1 MNSLVIG
8 KLRLDGNLILA
19 PMSGVTNLPSR
30 LLCRKYGASL
40 VYSEMTSSEAII
52 RQNPKS
58 IGRGSTCDGERP
70 MGIQL
75 MGSVPSSILESAL
88 ILRER
93 HRPELID
100 VNLGCPSQSVIKN
113 GCGCELLKKP
123 ELIGLI
129 VKSLSDSLDIP
140 VTAKIRIL
148 GDFDGTLRIAR
159 IIEKSGADAITVHG
173 RTQKQGYS
181 GKCNLDFIKKIKNE
195 LSIPVIANGDVID
208 EKTAKQIMEYT
219 NCDGLM
225 IGRAA
230 IGNPFIFRKI
240 SHFLK
245 TGEILPPQETEER
258 LADFFE
264 YMDLC
269 RNYGML
275 TYNDIKR
282 NAQWFTKGMENVKQ
296 VRVKIN
302 QAVDIDSII
311 GILKDI
317 LRS

>member
-1 MNSLVIG
+1 MNSLEIG

-30 LLCRKYGASL
+30 ILCKKYGASL
-40 VYSEMTSSEAII
+40 VYSEMTSSEAVV
-52 RQNPKS
+52 RQNLRS
-58 IGRGSTCDGERP
+58 IERGSSCEGERP

-75 MGSVPSSILESAL
+75 MGSVPSSMLESAL
-88 ILRER
+88 ILQER

-100 VNLGCPSQSVIKN
+100 VNFGCPAQSVIKN
-113 GCGCELLKKP
+113 GCGCELLRKP
-123 ELIGLI
+123 ELIGQI

-148 GDFDGTLRIAR
+148 GDIDETLRIAR
-159 IIEKSGADAITVHG
+159 IIEKSGANAISVHG

-181 GKCNLDFIKKIKNE
+181 GKCNLDFIKKIKSE
-195 LSIPVIANGDVID
+195 LSIPVIANGDVFD
-208 EKTAKQIMEYT
+208 EKTAKQIIEYT
-219 NCDGLM
+219 QCDGLM

-240 SHFLK
+240 SHYLK
-245 TGEILPPQETEER
+245 NGEILPPQETEKR

-264 YMDLC
+264 YMELC
-269 RNYGML
+269 SNYGML
-275 TYNDIKR
+275 TYNDLKR

-302 QAVDIDSII
+302 QTEDIDSII

-317 LRS
+317 M

>member
-40 VYSEMTSSEAII
+40 VYSEMTSSEAIV
-52 RQNPKS
+52 RQNLKS
-58 IGRGSTCDGERP
+58 IERGSTCEGERP

-75 MGSVPSSILESAL
+75 MGSVPSSILESAF
-88 ILRER
+88 ILQER

-100 VNLGCPSQSVIKN
+100 VNFGCPAQSVIKN
-113 GCGCELLKKP
+113 GCGSELLKKP
-123 ELIGLI
+123 ELIGQI

-148 GDFDGTLRIAR
+148 GDFDETLRIAR
-159 IIEKSGADAITVHG
+159 IIEKSGANAITIHG

-181 GKCNLDFIKKIKNE
+181 GKCNLDFIKKIKSE
-195 LSIPVIANGDVID
+195 LSIPVIANGDVFD
-208 EKTAKQIMEYT
+208 EKTAKQIIEYT
-219 NCDGLM
+219 QCDGLM

-230 IGNPFIFRKI
+230 IGNPFIFRKV

-245 TGEILPPQETEER
+245 NGEILPPQEIEDR

-264 YMDLC
+264 YMELC
-269 RNYGML
+269 RKYGML
-275 TYNDIKR
+275 TYNDLKR
-282 NAQWFTKGMENVKQ
+282 NARWFTKGMENVKPI
-296 VRVKIN
+296 RVKIDK
-302 QAVDIDSII
+302 AEDIDSII

>member
-1 MNSLVIG
+1 MNPLVIG

-30 LLCRKYGASL
+30 LLCKKYGASL
-40 VYSEMTSSEAII
+40 VYSEMTSSEAVV
-52 RQNPKS
+52 RQNLRS
-58 IGRGSTCDGERP
+58 IERGFTCQGERP

-75 MGSVPSSILESAL
+75 MGSVPANITASAL
-88 ILRER
+88 LLQER
-93 HRPELID
+93 YGPELID
-100 VNLGCPSQSVIKN
+100 VNFGCPAQSVIKN

-123 ELIGLI
+123 ELVGQI

-148 GDFDGTLRIAR
+148 GDFDETLRIAR
-159 IIEKSGADAITVHG
+159 IIEKAGADAITIHG

-181 GKCNLDFIKKIKNE
+181 GKCNLDFIKRIKHE
-195 LSIPVIANGDVID
+195 LSIPVIANGDILN
-208 EKTAKQIMEYT
+208 EKTAKQIIEYT
-219 NCDGLM
+219 QCDGLM

-230 IGNPFIFRKI
+230 IGNPFIFRKV

-245 TGEILPPQETEER
+245 TGETLPPQETEKR

-264 YMDLC
+264 YMELC
-269 RNYGML
+269 RKYGML
-275 TYNDIKR
+275 SYNDLKR

-296 VRVKIN
+296 VRVKIDK
-302 QAVDIDSII
+302 AEDIDSII

>member
-40 VYSEMTSSEAII
+40 VYSEMTSSEAVV
-52 RQNPKS
+52 RQNLRS
-58 IGRGSTCDGERP
+58 IERGFTCQGERP

-75 MGSVPSSILESAL
+75 MGSVPANLKASAL
-88 ILRER
+88 FLQER
-93 HRPELID
+93 YRPELID
-100 VNLGCPSQSVIKN
+100 VNFGCPAQSVIKN

-148 GDFDGTLRIAR
+148 GDFDETLRVAG

-181 GKCNLDFIKKIKNE
+181 GKCNIDFIKKIKSE
-195 LSIPVIANGDVID
+195 LSIPVIANGDVFD
-208 EKTAKQIMEYT
+208 EKTAKQIIEYT

-245 TGEILPPQETEER
+245 TGEILPSQEIKDR

-264 YMDLC
+264 YMELC
-269 RNYGML
+269 RKYGML

-282 NAQWFTKGMENVKQ
+282 NAQWFTKGMENVKPI
-296 VRVKIN
+296 RVKIN
-302 QAVDIDSII
+302 KTQDIDSII

>member
-58 IGRGSTCDGERP
+58 IERGSTCEDERP

-75 MGSVPSSILESAL
+75 MGSFPSGMLESAL
-88 ILRER
+88 ILQER

-100 VNLGCPSQSVIKN
+100 VNFGCPAQSVIKN
-113 GCGCELLKKP
+113 GCGSELLKKP
-123 ELIGLI
+123 QLIGEI
-129 VKSLSDSLDIP
+129 VRSLSDSLEIP

-148 GDFDGTLRIAR
+148 GDFDETLRIAR

-181 GKCNLDFIKKIKNE
+181 GKCNLDFIKKIKSE
-195 LSIPVIANGDVID
+195 LSIPVIANGDVFD
-208 EKTAKQIMEYT
+208 EKTAQQIIEYT
-219 NCDGLM
+219 QCDGLM

-245 TGEILPPQETEER
+245 NGEILPPQEKEKR

-264 YMDLC
+264 YMELC
-269 RNYGML
+269 RKYDML
-275 TYNDIKR
+275 TYNDLMR

-296 VRVKIN
+296 VRMKIN
-302 QAVDIDSII
+302 KTEDIDSII

>member
-1 MNSLVIG
+1 MNSLVIR

-40 VYSEMTSSEAII
+40 VYSEMTSSEAVV
-52 RQNPKS
+52 RQNLRS
-58 IGRGSTCDGERP
+58 IERGSSCEGERP

-75 MGSVPSSILESAL
+75 MGSVPSSMLESAL
-88 ILRER
+88 ILQDR

-100 VNLGCPSQSVIKN
+100 INLGCPAQSVIKN
-113 GCGCELLKKP
+113 GCGSELLRKP
-123 ELIGLI
+123 ELIGQI

-148 GDFDGTLRIAR
+148 GDIDETLRIAR

-181 GKCNLDFIKKIKNE
+181 GKCNLDFIKKIKSE
-195 LSIPVIANGDVID
+195 LSIPVIANGDVFD
-208 EKTAKQIMEYT
+208 EKTAKQIIEYT

-245 TGEILPPQETEER
+245 TGEILPNQKIEEK

-264 YMDLC
+264 YMELC
-269 RNYGML
+269 RKYGML

-282 NAQWFTKGMENVKQ
+282 NAQWFTKGMENVKPI
-296 VRVKIN
+296 RVKIN
-302 QAVDIDSII
+302 QTEDIDSII
-311 GILKDI
+311 GILKEI
-317 LRS
+317 HSS